1 MYNENN
7 KLYIKKKRHNFKHI
21 NIQISIPQ
29 KYQIYGWGKIS
40 IKEKSKYTFNH

>member
-21 NIQISIPQ
+21 SIQISIPQ
-29 KYQIYGWGKIS
+29 NTKFMVG
-40 IKEKSKYTFNH
+40 EKSQ